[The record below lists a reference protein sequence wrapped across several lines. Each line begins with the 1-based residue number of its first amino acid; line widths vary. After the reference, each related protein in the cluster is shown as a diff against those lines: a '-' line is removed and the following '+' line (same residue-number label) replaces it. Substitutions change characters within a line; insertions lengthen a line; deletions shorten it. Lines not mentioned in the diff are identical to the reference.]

1 MSERNVFFR
10 VSSGLKNIL
19 GKDLITNDFV
29 AVFELVKNSFDAHAS
44 NVWLVYRND
53 KLFVVDDGKGM
64 SEEDI
69 LNKWLFVAYSAK
81 EDGTEDQDISQ
92 DYRDELASKRYF
104 AGNKG
109 VGRFS
114 CDRLGS
120 QLKLQSKTKSEEAVH
135 LLKVEWDD
143 FEKSLSEEFI
153 DIPAKLDD
161 LEDYDLPM
169 EIRELRQ
176 GTILEISNLRES
188 WDRQKLITL
197 RRHLEKLI
205 NPFELTTSSF
215 RVHVICDREQAE
227 DNKIKSSTDTDADN
241 LELEEYAAP
250 VTVNGEVKNLIFAE
264 LTSKTTHIK
273 VNFDKSNSD
282 LVTTLIDRSEEVY
295 VTRES
300 HNFSTLVDTDFS
312 CSLFYLNR
320 AAKTIFAKR
329 MGISSVN
336 FGSIFLFKNNF
347 RIFPT
352 GETGDDTF
360 GIDRRKSQGYAR
372 YLGTRDLV
380 GRIDIRGNGKEFKE
394 STSRDQGLV
403 KNNAFRQLEDCFF
416 RFCFRRLESYV
427 VGVSW
432 PDKPDKDRDNIA
444 GLLSDSGKARV
455 VDFLQR
461 LSGNDEIQLVRYS
474 EKLVSLV
481 NERSESFEKV
491 VDGLKNIANDTSNT
505 DLLLQ
510 VEKAQVRY
518 LALKQSEAVARDQAE
533 RERADRLA
541 AEVLAEKEREARLV
555 ITKQRDRLEV
565 EITEEKKR
573 NLFLTAS
580 TTLDHDTVVNLHHQI
595 VIYSTEIQAV
605 LELMTSLIK
614 ADAPLSKDDIATY
627 IDALGFHNSKVL
639 AVSKLATKAN
649 FRVEADMLTAD
660 IAQYIEDYVSQVASL
675 YAAANLQVEKTSGV
689 ELVREFRPIEI
700 SMLIDNLISNA
711 DRANASTIIFQ
722 LSRGE
727 KGSLAVRV
735 EDNGSGLKQRAI
747 DDPQRIF
754 EKGFSTTLG
763 SGLGLFHVRQIM
775 EHLNGF
781 INVDVDVN
789 NGFALNLN
797 FPKIK

>member
-1 MSERNVFFR
+1 LSERNVFFR

-29 AVFELVKNSFDAHAS
+29 AVFELVKNSFDAHAA

-64 SEEDI
+64 SEDDI

-120 QLKLQSKTKSEEAVH
+120 QLKLQSKTNSEEAIH

-161 LEDYDLPM
+161 LDDYDLPM

-227 DNKIKSSTDTDADN
+227 DNKIKPSTDADADN

-250 VTVNGEVKNLIFAE
+250 VTVNGEVRNLIFAE
-264 LTSKTTHIK
+264 LSSKTTHIK

-394 STSRDQGLV
+394 ST
-403 KNNAFRQLEDCFF
+403 
-416 RFCFRRLESYV
+416 
-427 VGVSW
+427 
-432 PDKPDKDRDNIA
+432 
-444 GLLSDSGKARV
+444 
-455 VDFLQR
+455 
-461 LSGNDEIQLVRYS
+461 
-474 EKLVSLV
+474 
-481 NERSESFEKV
+481 
-491 VDGLKNIANDTSNT
+491 
-505 DLLLQ
+505 
-510 VEKAQVRY
+510 
-518 LALKQSEAVARDQAE
+518 
-533 RERADRLA
+533 
-541 AEVLAEKEREARLV
+541 
-555 ITKQRDRLEV
+555 
-565 EITEEKKR
+565 
-573 NLFLTAS
+573 
-580 TTLDHDTVVNLHHQI
+580 
-595 VIYSTEIQAV
+595 
-605 LELMTSLIK
+605 
-614 ADAPLSKDDIATY
+614 
-627 IDALGFHNSKVL
+627 
-639 AVSKLATKAN
+639 
-649 FRVEADMLTAD
+649 
-660 IAQYIEDYVSQVASL
+660 
-675 YAAANLQVEKTSGV
+675 
-689 ELVREFRPIEI
+689 
-700 SMLIDNLISNA
+700 
-711 DRANASTIIFQ
+711 
-722 LSRGE
+722 
-727 KGSLAVRV
+727 
-735 EDNGSGLKQRAI
+735 
-747 DDPQRIF
+747 
-754 EKGFSTTLG
+754 
-763 SGLGLFHVRQIM
+763 
-775 EHLNGF
+775 
-781 INVDVDVN
+781 
-789 NGFALNLN
+789 
-797 FPKIK
+797 